1 MLCRLPLKDPW
12 SQSSDSDLPQPRPRA
27 CLLLLYSIR
36 KSQAS
41 SLIGPGSRDTRL
53 LAPSLAQSHTTA
65 PCHVH
70 QWEQPFCLWTYDA
83 SRWMKTFFFFYQ
95 IINSLINEPPPPL
108 SHLLSA
114 VKKTLKV
121 ISPPPLLHSLFSSL
135 YNHFLQSIE
144 KDSRRCQWEHISL
157 KKYYADNL

>member
-1 MLCRLPLKDPW
+1 MKFQKLGKTITLHVLCRLPLKDPW

-83 SRWMKTFFFFYQ
+83 SRWMKTSFFLSNHKFSDQWTSAASF
-95 IINSLINEPPPPL
+95 SLIVGCKKNSE
-108 SHLLSA
+108 SHLSSSSSSFTFQLS
-114 VKKTLKV
+114 
-121 ISPPPLLHSLFSSL
+121 IQPLFTI
-135 YNHFLQSIE
+135 Y
-144 KDSRRCQWEHISL
+144 
-157 KKYYADNL
+157 